1 TALPESFYGVFN
13 PFAVAL
19 HNIIP
24 FKNEYLKTVISYPQ
38 VWRHFFLLHPGNTGI
53 LPVLLIKNRHKPA
66 MFNALK

>member
-24 FKNEYLKTVISYPQ
+24 FKNEYLKAVISYPQ
-38 VWRHFFLLHPGNTGI
+38 VWRHLFLLHPKAAWSNYAG
-53 LPVLLIKNRHKPA
+53 RYQ
-66 MFNALK
+66 